1 MEFVGVPAHTRKVI
15 MSLYDIPTFLVRD
28 SSQKSTIRTQTKG
41 LRQGCPLSPYL
52 FGFVLTHLFHDVE
65 ADYQTRFGEILGVI
79 HVPSPLWDL
88 EYADETVLLS
98 CSAEQLNRLLKYRQD
113 STL

>member
-1 MEFVGVPAHTRKVI
+1 MEHVFLNILERLSWRSMPI
-15 MSLYDIPTFLVRD
+15 LLFLVSD

-65 ADYQTRFGEILGVI
+65 IDYQAKFGEISVVF
-79 HVPSPLWDL
+79 HVPSPLWD
-88 EYADETVLLS
+88 
-98 CSAEQLNRLLKYRQD
+98 
-113 STL
+113 

>member
-1 MEFVGVPAHTRKVI
+1 MLSLLTGVKAFDSVTFMAIESAMEFVGVPAHNTRKVI
-15 MSLYDIPTFLVRD
+15 MSLYDNPTFLVRD

-65 ADYQTRFGEILGVI
+65 ADYQNPVWGDRRSNTG
-79 HVPSPLWDL
+79 S
-88 EYADETVLLS
+88 LS
-98 CSAEQLNRLLKYRQD
+98 FMGSRIRR
-113 STL
+113 